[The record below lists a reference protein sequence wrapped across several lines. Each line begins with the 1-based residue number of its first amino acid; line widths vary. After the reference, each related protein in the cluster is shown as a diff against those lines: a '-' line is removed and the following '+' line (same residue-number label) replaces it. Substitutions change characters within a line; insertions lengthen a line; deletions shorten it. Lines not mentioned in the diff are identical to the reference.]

1 MPAKREW
8 PRHLFRRSL
17 PQHLICYIV
26 KAVGPVLPQL
36 RFRLCFAILLSVCGC
51 VQAAEYSHRV
61 WRTEDGLPQN
71 RVQALAQTK
80 DGYLWAGTSEGLA
93 RFDGLRFVVYD
104 QSNTAAI
111 TDNSILS
118 LEAAPDGSLWIG
130 TEGGGLLHYAGG
142 AFQSFGQKD
151 GLTNGFIRATHL
163 DRHGALWVGT
173 DRGFFR
179 FSNHGFERLDE
190 TPQVPLASVVAIA
203 EDSSGKIWAASA
215 VGLLEIEDGK
225 LVRAG
230 CNRAPSAGSAFTI
243 SLLREGL
250 IPDGCSAPGI
260 AIPDR
265 PINALRKDASGNIWI
280 GTIGKGLISF
290 NPQTGARQ
298 LFSAP
303 AVLPD
308 NTVFLLFEDSQR
320 NIWAAAQDGLVRL
333 SEALVTTV
341 GTDQGLADDDV
352 STVYEDRERELWLVT
367 FSGQVYRFNGPTPVR
382 YYLPAPHRDLRFRS
396 VFRDGGG
403 DLWFG
408 TAGSGVVRLSH
419 GKATRFTMKEG
430 LRSDSIR
437 QIFEDSKGAMW
448 FATGSG
454 ISRWKDGAFTSY
466 YLEQGLSYPSVRC
479 LAETPAGDLLAGT
492 DAGLNRF
499 HDGKIVDDA
508 AFAPLKQEKIWSI
521 YVDGK
526 SLWLGT
532 RGGGLILLRDGRMT
546 RFTRQDGLVSNSIY
560 QIVDDLAGR
569 LWLSSPVGVFSLR
582 RTELNAIA
590 DGKARQLH
598 AVAYGSSDG
607 MAASQMFGGAQPA
620 GCRRSS
626 GELWFP
632 SVRGAVKLDPAR
644 LPERRSGP
652 ALIESVSA
660 ADTALPLS
668 GEVSVPPGLGRLQID
683 FTACNLIAPQQVAF
697 RYRLESFDGSWTVAS
712 RQRSAYYSSL
722 PPGHYRFRVVAEDT
736 GTGSA
741 SSSEASLAIYIRPTF
756 FQTGWFYSLLAA
768 LGICV
773 VWAGMWLY
781 ARQTRS
787 RFTLLLNERTRL
799 AREMHDTVI
808 QGCVGVSTLLE
819 AASRFLRTD
828 AAEAA
833 HLLTHARSQVKETLE
848 EARQAVW
855 DLRHSAGNRSP
866 IADLFDLAGNL
877 GKEYGVVVETEIVG
891 AGVPPDLLAERAL
904 LLVGREALRNSV
916 SHGRP
921 ARISV
926 RIVFEPRLVRMEV
939 RDDGVGFDVAAAS
952 LEFQGHYGI
961 IGMRERVE
969 QAGGAFTVSS
979 QPGQGTVVAASV
991 PLRETGSSAPKRSL
1005 QNSTIPR

>member
-1 MPAKREW
+1 
-8 PRHLFRRSL
+8 
-17 PQHLICYIV
+17 V
-26 KAVGPVLPQL
+26 N
-36 RFRLCFAILLSVCGC
+36 
-51 VQAAEYSHRV
+51 AAEYSRRV

-71 RVQALAQTK
+71 RVQAIAQTK

-142 AFQSFGQKD
+142 AFRSFGQKD

-163 DRHGALWVGT
+163 DRHGTLWVGT

-190 TPQVPLASVVAIA
+190 TPEVPLASVVAIA
-203 EDSSGKIWAASA
+203 EDSSGKIWAASGA
-215 VGLLEIEDGK
+215 GLLEFAGGK
-225 LVRAG
+225 LIRAG
-230 CNRAPSAGSAFTI
+230 CSGALRAGSAFTI

-250 IPDGCSAPGI
+250 IADGCSAPGI
-260 AIPDR
+260 ALPDLQGLS
-265 PINALRKDASGNIWI
+265 INALRKDASGNIWI

-290 NPQTGARQ
+290 NPQTGERKV
-298 LFSAP
+298 FSSP

-308 NTVFLLFEDSQR
+308 NTIFLLFEDRQR
-320 NIWAAAQDGLVRL
+320 NLWAAAQDGLVRL
-333 SEALVTTV
+333 SEAVVTTV
-341 GTDQGLADDDV
+341 GADQGLTDDDV
-352 STVYEDRERELWLVT
+352 STVYEDRTGELWLVT
-367 FSGQVYRFNGPTPVR
+367 FSGQIYQFNGATPVR
-382 YYLPAPHRDLRFRS
+382 YYLPAPERDLRFRS
-396 VFRDGGG
+396 VFRDSRG

-408 TAGSGVVRLSH
+408 AAGSGVVRLSH
-419 GKATRFTMKEG
+419 GKATRYTMKEG

-437 QIFEDSKGAMW
+437 QIFEDSSGAMW
-448 FATGSG
+448 FATSSG
-454 ISRWKDGAFTSY
+454 ISRWQSGVFTSY
-466 YLEQGLSYPSVRC
+466 YLQQGLSYPSVRC
-479 LAETPAGDLLAGT
+479 LAETPAGDILAGT
-492 DAGLNRF
+492 DAGLNRI
-499 HDGKIVDDA
+499 HDGKIVNDA
-508 AFAPLKQEKIWSI
+508 AFAPLRQEKIWSI

-532 RGGGLILLRDGRMT
+532 RGGGLLLLRDGRMT
-546 RFTRQDGLVSNSIY
+546 RFARQDGLVSNSIY
-560 QIVDDLAGR
+560 QIVDDLSGR

-582 RTELNAIA
+582 RTELDAIA

-598 AVAYGSSDG
+598 AVAYGSADG
-607 MAASQMFGGAQPA
+607 MATSQMSGGSQPA
-620 GCRRSS
+620 GCRRAS

-652 ALIESVSA
+652 VLIESVSA
-660 ADTALPLS
+660 ADIALPLS
-668 GEVSVPPGLGRLQID
+668 GEVSVPPGRGSLQID
-683 FTACNLIAPQQVAF
+683 FTACNLIAPQQVSF
-697 RYRLESFDGSWTVAS
+697 RYRLEGLDGSWTVAS

-736 GTGSA
+736 GTGIA
-741 SSSEASLAIYIRPTF
+741 STSEASLAIHIRPAF

-768 LGICV
+768 LAICI

-833 HLLTHARSQVKETLE
+833 HLLAHARSQVRETLE

-855 DLRHSAGNRSP
+855 DLRHSDGSRSP
-866 IADLFDLAGNL
+866 IVDLFDLAANL
-877 GKEYGVVVETEIVG
+877 GKEYGVIVETEIVG
-891 AGVPPDLLAERAL
+891 ARIPPDLLAERTL

-916 SHGRP
+916 SHGSP

-926 RIVFEPRLVRMEV
+926 RIAFEPQCVRMEV
-939 RDDGVGFDVAAAS
+939 RDDGEGFDAGAAR
-952 LEFQGHYGI
+952 LESQGHFGI
-961 IGMRERVE
+961 VGMRERVE

-979 QPGQGTVVAASV
+979 QPGKGTVVTVSV
-991 PLRETGSSAPKRSL
+991 PSRETASSAPNRPL

>member
-1 MPAKREW
+1 LGQLQRV
-8 PRHLFRRSL
+8 
-17 PQHLICYIV
+17 ICYIV
-26 KAVGPVLPQL
+26 KMVAPVLPQR
-36 RFRLCFAILLSVCGC
+36 RFQLCLAILLSVCGS
-51 VQAAEYSHRV
+51 VKAAEYSHRV

-71 RVQALAQTK
+71 RVQAIAQTK

-142 AFQSFGQKD
+142 AFQGFGQKD

-163 DRHGALWVGT
+163 DRHGTLWVGT

-179 FSNHGFERLDE
+179 FSNHSFERLDE
-190 TPQVPLASVVAIA
+190 TPEVPLASVVAIA
-203 EDSSGKIWAASA
+203 EDSSGKIWAASGA
-215 VGLLEIEDGK
+215 GLLEFENGK
-225 LVRAG
+225 LVRAA
-230 CNRAPSAGSAFTI
+230 CSRAGMTAPALTV

-250 IPDGCSAPGI
+250 IPDGCSAPAV
-260 AIPDR
+260 AIPGLR
-265 PINALRKDASGNIWI
+265 ELTVNALRKDASGNIWI
-280 GTIGKGLISF
+280 GAIGKGLISF
-290 NPQTGARQ
+290 NPQTGDRKV
-298 LFSAP
+298 FSTP

-308 NTVFLLFEDSQR
+308 NTVFLLFEDRQR
-320 NIWAAAQDGLVRL
+320 NMWAAAQDGLVRL

-341 GTDQGLADDDV
+341 GVDRGLADDNV
-352 STVYEDRERELWLVT
+352 STVYEDREGELWLVT
-367 FSGQVYRFNGPTPVR
+367 FSGQIYQFNGANPVR
-382 YYLPAPHRDLRFRS
+382 YYLPGPERDLRFRN
-396 VFRDGGG
+396 VFQDSRGN
-403 DLWFG
+403 LWFAA
-408 TAGSGVVRLSH
+408 AGSGVVRLSH
-419 GKATRFTMKEG
+419 GKATRYTMKDG

-437 QIFEDSKGAMW
+437 HIFEDSRGAMW
-448 FATGSG
+448 FATSSG
-454 ISRWKDGAFTSY
+454 ISRWLAGAFTSY

-479 LAETPAGDLLAGT
+479 LAETPSGDVLAGT
-492 DAGLNRF
+492 DAGLNRI
-499 HDGKIVDDA
+499 HDGKIVGDP

-532 RGGGLILLRDGRMT
+532 RGGGLVLLRDGKTT
-546 RFTRQDGLVSNSIY
+546 RFTQQDGLVSNSIY
-560 QIVDDLAGR
+560 QIVDDLSGR

-582 RTELNAIA
+582 RTELDAIA

-607 MAASQMFGGAQPA
+607 MATSQMSGGIQPA

-652 ALIESVSA
+652 VLIESVSA

-668 GEVSVPPGLGRLQID
+668 GEVTVPPGRGRLQID
-683 FTACNLIAPQQVAF
+683 FTACNLIAPQQVSF

-722 PPGHYRFRVVAEDT
+722 PPGRYRFRVVAEDT

-741 SSSEASLAIYIRPTF
+741 SSSEASIAIDVRPAF
-756 FQTGWFYSLLAA
+756 FQTSWFYSLLAA
-768 LGICV
+768 LAIGG

-819 AASRFLRTD
+819 AAARFLRTD

-833 HLLTHARSQVKETLE
+833 HLLSHARSQVKETLE

-866 IADLFDLAGNL
+866 IADLFDLARNL
-877 GKEYGVVVETEIVG
+877 GKEYGVTVETEIVG
-891 AGVPPDLLAERAL
+891 ARVPPDLLAERAL

-916 SHGRP
+916 SHGSP
-921 ARISV
+921 ARILL
-926 RIVFEPRLVRMEV
+926 RIAYEPQCLRMEV
-939 RDDGVGFDVAAAS
+939 RDDGVGFDAGAARP
-952 LEFQGHYGI
+952 EFQGHFGI

-969 QAGGAFTVSS
+969 QAGGVFTLSS
-979 QPGQGTVVAASV
+979 QPGEGTVVAVSI
-991 PLRETGSSAPKRSL
+991 PLRETGSSAPKPSL

>member
-1 MPAKREW
+1 MN
-8 PRHLFRRSL
+8 
-17 PQHLICYIV
+17 
-26 KAVGPVLPQL
+26 L
-36 RFRLCFAILLSVCGC
+36 R
-51 VQAAEYSHRV
+51 AAEYSHRV

-71 RVQALAQTK
+71 RVQAIAQTK

-130 TEGGGLLHYAGG
+130 AEGGGLLHYAGG
-142 AFQSFGQKD
+142 AFRSFGLKD
-151 GLTNGFIRATHL
+151 GLTNGFVRATHL
-163 DRHGALWVGT
+163 DRHGTLWVGT
-173 DRGFFR
+173 DRGLFR
-179 FSNHGFERLDE
+179 FSNHGFERLDNTTE
-190 TPQVPLASVVAIA
+190 VPLASVTAIA
-203 EDSSGKIWAASA
+203 EDSSGQIWAASGA
-215 VGLLEIEDGK
+215 GLLEFEGGK
-225 LVRAG
+225 LVRAACG
-230 CNRAPSAGSAFTI
+230 RASRTTSVFTI

-250 IPDGCSAPGI
+250 IPDGCSAPAI
-260 AIPDR
+260 AIPELPGLSDLS
-265 PINALRKDASGNIWI
+265 INALRKDASGNIWI
-280 GTIGKGLISF
+280 GTTGKGLISF
-290 NPQTGARQ
+290 NPQNGDRQ
-298 LFSAP
+298 VFSAP
-303 AVLPD
+303 AALPD
-308 NTVFLLFEDSQR
+308 NTVFLLFEDRQR

-333 SEALVTTV
+333 SEAVVTTV
-341 GTDQGLADDDV
+341 GADRGLADENV
-352 STVYEDRERELWLVT
+352 STAYEDREGTLWLVT
-367 FSGQVYRFNGPTPVR
+367 FSGQIYRLNNRFNGATPVR
-382 YYLPAPHRDLRFRS
+382 YYLPAPQRDLRFRT
-396 VFRDGGG
+396 VFRDSRG
-403 DLWFG
+403 DFWFG
-408 TAGSGVVRLSH
+408 AAGSGVVRLSH
-419 GKATRFTMKEG
+419 GTTIRYTMKEG

-437 QIFEDSKGAMW
+437 QIFEDSRGAMW
-448 FATGSG
+448 FATSSG
-454 ISRWKDGAFTSY
+454 ISRWQAGAFTSY

-479 LAETPAGDLLAGT
+479 LAETESGDILAGT
-492 DAGLNRF
+492 DGGLNRI
-499 HDGKIVDDA
+499 HQGKIVNDA
-508 AFAPLKQEKIWSI
+508 AFEPLKQEKIWSI
-521 YVDGK
+521 YADGK
-526 SLWLGT
+526 NLWLGT
-532 RGGGLILLRDGRMT
+532 RGGGLVLLKDGRTT

-582 RTELNAIA
+582 RTELDAIA
-590 DGKARQLH
+590 DGTARRLH

-607 MAASQMFGGAQPA
+607 MATSQMSGGIQPA

-644 LPERRSGP
+644 LPERWSGP
-652 ALIESVSA
+652 VLIESLSA

-668 GEVSVPPGLGRLQID
+668 GEVSIPPGRGRLQID
-683 FTACNLIAPQQVAF
+683 FTACNLIAPQQVSF
-697 RYRLESFDGSWTVAS
+697 RYRLEGFDDSWTVAS
-712 RQRSAYYSSL
+712 RPRSAYYSSL

-736 GTGSA
+736 DTGSA
-741 SSSEASLAIYIRPTF
+741 SSSEASLAIYVRPAF
-756 FQTGWFYSLLAA
+756 LQTAWFYSLLAA
-768 LGICV
+768 LAIGG

-819 AASRFLRTD
+819 AAARFLRTD

-833 HLLTHARSQVKETLE
+833 HLLAHARSQVKETLE

-866 IADLFDLAGNL
+866 IADLFDLARKL
-877 GKEYGVVVETEIVG
+877 GKEYGVIVETEIVG
-891 AGVPPDLLAERAL
+891 ARVPPDLLAERAL

-916 SHGRP
+916 SHGNP

-926 RIVFEPRLVRMEV
+926 RIAFEPQCLKMEV
-939 RDDGVGFDVAAAS
+939 RDDGVGFDASAAR
-952 LEFQGHYGI
+952 LEVQGHFGI
-961 IGMRERVE
+961 LGMRERVE

-979 QPGQGTVVAASV
+979 QPGKGTVVAVSV
-991 PLRETGSSAPKRSL
+991 PWRETGSSAPTPSL